1 VSGATPTGIS
11 AHLAA
16 LGAAPAAFA
25 RGREAALAVVLPFP
39 PSAVRNVAICGMTNG
54 AAAGEMVLGACVER
68 MLLPVSV
75 EGGYRL
81 PGWVGEDTLVIL
93 LSSSGA
99 TEETLTCASLAT
111 ERNALCVA
119 VTGGGK
125 LGTHYADEGVAVV
138 PVPVDGLPGA
148 ATVEFVA
155 VVATLLERLG
165 VMPLQDGEIDEALEV
180 LTAAVEA
187 SAPGADAEANPA
199 RRLAAV
205 LHGAVPLI
213 WGGELTA
220 ALARR
225 WAAQIVTHAK
235 TPAFASQLPHLDHD
249 ELMAFPGFT
258 PELTALVK
266 VVALRDSRQQR
277 QVQRRFDI
285 TQELVAPYV
294 AGNASV
300 AADGRGPLARLL
312 DLLILGDHLALYL
325 AEARGVEPG
334 PGEIADQL
342 AARLATTG
350 YGRMPGTV

>member
-1 VSGATPTGIS
+1 MSGSSGAGLA
-11 AHLAA
+11 AHLDA
-16 LGAAPAAFA
+16 LGTAPAAFA
-25 RGREAALAVVLPFP
+25 RGREAARAVAVPFP
-39 PSAVRNVAICGMTNG
+39 ASAVRNVAICGMTG
-54 AAAGEMVLGACVER
+54 AAAAGEMVLDACLER
-68 MLLPVSV
+68 LLLPVSV
-75 EGGYRL
+75 ESGYRL

-165 VMPLQDGEIDEALEV
+165 VLPLQDGEIEEAVEV
-180 LTAAVEA
+180 LQAAVAA
-187 SAPGADAEANPA
+187 SAPGVDAEHNPA
-199 RRLAAV
+199 RQLAAA
-205 LHGAVPLI
+205 LHGTVPLI

-220 ALARR
+220 AVARR
-225 WAAQIVTHAK
+225 WAAQIATHAK

-249 ELMAFPGFT
+249 ELMAYPGFT

-266 VVALRDSRQQR
+266 VVALRDARQQR

-285 TQELVAPYV
+285 TKDLVAPYV
-294 AGNASV
+294 AGSASV
-300 AADGRGPLARLL
+300 AADGRGSLARML
-312 DLLILGDHLALYL
+312 DLLVLGDHLALYL

-334 PGEIADQL
+334 PGEIAEHL
-342 AARLATTG
+342 TARLATTG
-350 YGRMPGTV
+350 YGRMSGTP